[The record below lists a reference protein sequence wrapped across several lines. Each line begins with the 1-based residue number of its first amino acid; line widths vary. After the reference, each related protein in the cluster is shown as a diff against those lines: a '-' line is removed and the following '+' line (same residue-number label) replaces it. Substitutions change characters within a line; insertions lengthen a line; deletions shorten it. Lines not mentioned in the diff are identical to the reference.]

1 MEFCPKCNSIMVP
14 KKGEDETVLTC
25 RNCGHT
31 EKSEKKEFKV
41 KQKIEENPMDDVI
54 VVDKD
59 KDVKA
64 LPKTNKKCPEC
75 GHGEVYWWTQQ
86 TRSAD
91 EAPTRFFQCTKCEH
105 KWREY
110 D

>member
-1 MEFCPKCNSIMVP
+1 MVP
-14 KKGEDETVLTC
+14 EKDSDGTVLKC
-25 RNCGHT
+25 RNCGYT
-31 EKSEKKEFKV
+31 EKSEKEDFKV
-41 KQKIEENPMDDVI
+41 KEKVEKDPMDDVV

-64 LPKTNKKCPEC
+64 LPTTNKKCPEC
-75 GHGEVYWWTQQ
+75 GNDEAYWWTQQ

-91 EAPTRFFQCTKCEH
+91 EAPTRFYQCTECEH